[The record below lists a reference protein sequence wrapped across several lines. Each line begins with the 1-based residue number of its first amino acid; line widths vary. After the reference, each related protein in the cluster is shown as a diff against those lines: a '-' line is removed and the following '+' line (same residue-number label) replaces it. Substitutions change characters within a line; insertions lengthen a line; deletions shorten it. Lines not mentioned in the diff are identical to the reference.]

1 VAGRQDQAHIAF
13 ERSGGFTGISVHT
26 DVDTAELSE
35 AEAAEYRSMLTDL
48 DLSALERPALERA
61 GQPDRYQYDLSVQ
74 QGDRVYRMTYG
85 ETELP
90 DELRPLVDK
99 LTKRATRRQG

>member
-35 AEAAEYRSMLTDL
+35 AEAAEYRSM
-48 DLSALERPALERA
+48 
-61 GQPDRYQYDLSVQ
+61 
-74 QGDRVYRMTYG
+74 
-85 ETELP
+85 
-90 DELRPLVDK
+90 DK

>member
-1 VAGRQDQAHIAF
+1 
-13 ERSGGFTGISVHT
+13 
-26 DVDTAELSE
+26 
-35 AEAAEYRSMLTDL
+35 
-48 DLSALERPALERA
+48 
-61 GQPDRYQYDLSVQ
+61 
-74 QGDRVYRMTYG
+74 MTYG